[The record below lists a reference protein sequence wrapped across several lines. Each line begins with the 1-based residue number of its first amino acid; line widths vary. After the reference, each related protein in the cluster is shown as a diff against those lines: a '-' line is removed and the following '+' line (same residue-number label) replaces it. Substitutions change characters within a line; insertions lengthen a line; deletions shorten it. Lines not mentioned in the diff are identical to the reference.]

1 MKTGVK
7 NIQDQV
13 VSKAEYD
20 QLLLDYESIKSQLSE
35 LQRMIFGSKSER
47 FIPSIDG
54 QIDLFTG
61 TSLSKYVKQE
71 KQEINYTRTVSTKK
85 KQKPIRTE
93 IPPHLPRIEEIIEP
107 TEIELGSK
115 KIGEEITE
123 ILEYNPANI
132 YVRRIIRPKYAM
144 PKNMGVV
151 IAPMPSLPIPRSNAG
166 AGMLA
171 YISVSKFIDHLP
183 FYRQIQMFKRQGL
196 NLSPSTIGGWFNATC
211 TLMEPLYHTLEKH
224 VLRNSEYL
232 QADES
237 PIGVQD
243 SHKKGS
249 LHKGYMWLFRN
260 PKNSLVLFVYN
271 KGRSRAA
278 PEKVLENFTG
288 TLQTDGYKV
297 YQALNTK
304 GDITLLGCMAHA
316 RRYFEKSLN
325 NDTSRSEY
333 VLKQMQRLYA
343 MERNA
348 KEREVNF
355 KTLKRYR
362 QIYALP
368 VLNKME
374 TRLKEMSYE
383 VLPKSLIG
391 KAIAYTLNI
400 YPNLKR
406 YVEDGKY
413 EIDNNNIENAVRP
426 LALGR
431 KNYLFAGSHQSAQHA
446 AMMYSFFASCKA
458 NNVNPYTWL
467 NDILNRLPEYKAN
480 KIEELLPHNWTR
492 EEK

>member
-1 MKTGVK
+1 VITGVK
-7 NIQDQV
+7 NIQDGV
-13 VSKAEYD
+13 VPKAEYD
-20 QLLLDYESIKSQLSE
+20 QLLLDYQALKTQLSE
-35 LQRMIFGSKSER
+35 LQRMIFGSRSER
-47 FIPSIDG
+47 FVPMIDG
-54 QIDLFTG
+54 QMDLFTG
-61 TSLSKYVKQE
+61 TSLSEQAKEQKQ
-71 KQEINYTRTVSTKK
+71 QISYTRTVSTKK

-93 IPPHLPRIEEIIEP
+93 IPSHLPRIEEIIEP
-107 TEIELGSK
+107 KEIEPGSK
-115 KIGEEITE
+115 RIGEEITE

-132 YVRRIIRPKYAM
+132 YVRKIIRPKYAK
-144 PKNMGVV
+144 PKNTGIV

-166 AGMLA
+166 AGMLTQIA
-171 YISVSKFIDHLP
+171 ISKFIDHLP
-183 FYRQIQMFKRQGL
+183 FYRQIQIFKRQQL
-196 NLSPSTIGGWFNATC
+196 NISPSTIGGWFNATC
-211 TLMEPLYHTLEKH
+211 TLLEPLYDTLERS
-224 VLRNSEYL
+224 VLHNSKYL

-243 SHKKGS
+243 SHKKGA
-249 LHKGYMWLFRN
+249 LHQGYMWLFRN

-297 YQALNTK
+297 YQSLNTK

-316 RRYFEKSLN
+316 RRYFEKALD
-325 NDTSRSEY
+325 NDKSRSEH

-348 KEREVNF
+348 KEKEISHD
-355 KTLKRYR
+355 TLKRYR
-362 QIYALP
+362 QMYALP
-368 VLNKME
+368 ILNE
-374 TRLKEMSYE
+374 IEIRLKQMSFE
-383 VLPKSLIG
+383 VLPKSAIG

-458 NNVNPYTWL
+458 NNVNPFIWL
-467 NDILNRLPEYKAN
+467 NDILNRLPEHKAN
-480 KIEELLPHNWTR
+480 KLEELLPHN
-492 EEK
+492 